1 MPSLEHQTPRTL
13 KTFHGGAVPSIVAEA
28 PSERCNGTAS
38 DRDIV
43 VLSAPLTEP
52 QWDMLRAFVR
62 GTSRESLRLRF
73 GQAVDFTDERMLRRF
88 FAIVGSGDEMLR
100 MLEPDG
106 SICAVAHLVP
116 LRSGHAEIAL
126 IVRSDRVHRGFGE
139 RLLRAAL
146 VHASTQGLCVVD
158 ALVLYENIPMLR
170 LARKIGFAPHNS
182 LGLTVALE
190 FDLGRVRRGEG
201 ISYADQARGHLS
213 RAER

>member
-1 MPSLEHQTPRTL
+1 MPSLEHQTPPTV

-28 PSERCNGTAS
+28 PTERCSGAAS

-73 GQAVDFTDERMLRRF
+73 GQAVDFADERTLRRF
-88 FAIVGSGDEMLR
+88 FAIAGSGDEMLW
-100 MLEPDG
+100 MLEQDG
-106 SICAVAHLVP
+106 SICAVAHLVR
-116 LRSGHAEIAL
+116 LRSAHAEIAL
-126 IVRSDRVHRGFGE
+126 IVRSDRVHRGLGE

-146 VHASTQGLCVVD
+146 AHASTQGLCVLD

-190 FDLGRVRRGEG
+190 FDLGRVRRSEG
-201 ISYADQARGHLS
+201 ISHADQARGHLS